1 MESKYEIKMGGNMAK
16 QEMIYEIAKCV
27 CNVCEMGHSYGGD
40 CAAGNDYKCC
50 GISIKAANCIYE
62 IFYRAVNK

>member
-1 MESKYEIKMGGNMAK
+1 MTK

-27 CNVCEMGHSYGGD
+27 CTVCEKGRCNGGD
-40 CAAGNDYKCC
+40 CVLGNDYRWC
-50 GISIKAANCIYE
+50 GVSIPAANCIYE